1 MPTRMAKINFNEL
14 TSVEIFALFY
24 PYLGD
29 DCEDRNYYDKYGDP
43 IKIKDGAPPT
53 AHEAFEFWQKKCKE
67 ELEKGYIED

>member
-1 MPTRMAKINFNEL
+1 MAKINFNEL

-43 IKIKDGAPPT
+43 IKLKDEAPQI
-53 AHEAFEFWQKKCKE
+53 AQEAFMFFQKKDSRSLGKR
-67 ELEKGYIED
+67 IH